1 MKKGSR
7 VGGGDGK
14 AASKVHFFD
23 AGGCTGGLS
32 GDVAGGGVLSR
43 DVKEEH
49 TEEEDKSSSPRNEPQ
64 GEPQADRRNGPKG
77 FIPNCCREP
86 PCKGLK
92 PALAADC

>member
-7 VGGGDGK
+7 GEGGDDGK

-49 TEEEDKSSSPRNEPQ
+49 TEEHKEEQVFQSKE
-64 GEPQADRRNGPKG
+64 
-77 FIPNCCREP
+77 
-86 PCKGLK
+86 
-92 PALAADC
+92 

>member
-7 VGGGDGK
+7 GGGDGK

-49 TEEEDKSSSPRNEPQ
+49 TEEEEEEEEVKSSSPRNEP
-64 GEPQADRRNGPKG
+64 
-77 FIPNCCREP
+77 
-86 PCKGLK
+86 
-92 PALAADC
+92 

>member
-1 MKKGSR
+1 M
-7 VGGGDGK
+7 
-14 AASKVHFFD
+14 HFFD

-49 TEEEDKSSSPRNEPQ
+49 TEEKEDKSSSPRNETQ

-92 PALAADC
+92 TALAADC